1 MLGLSASAARGGCD
15 VGGGEGGATRG
26 GCDGPVSSCP
36 LAVET
41 WGLVEATGKAGL
53 LAVGRSGDWCASV
66 GSRDGSKSAD
76 GLGGLGA
83 GGGGSMVY
91 EALATLDCNSCPF
104 QMSLCRL
111 EGLGFG
117 SIGCNSCAPFTLASA
132 NEEGVRS
139 VAFLRL
145 LGFRIANEACEELT
159 PATHRNGVDHS
170 GFPDLNAAA
179 PVEHSWSGLRTID
192 GVEYRRCARSRIP
205 LERRVWLSV
214 IPQTLGP
221 THTKTQDTL
230 SASDPGQPLSGEPG
244 GGFCPRVCHCPF
256 QRLARSFQAFS
267 AINSSIFCTAVGE
280 SHEMEIVLMGNCLE

>member
-1 MLGLSASAARGGCD
+1 MIFLPLPVAGIGGGAIAPLAREACCCCCCDGPWRRGGGRATDGATSSLEGSPREGGNFSRGDATGGVRVLGLSASAARGGCD

-104 QMSLCRL
+104 QTSLCRL

-179 PVEHSWSGLRTID
+179 PVEHSWSGL
-192 GVEYRRCARSRIP
+192 
-205 LERRVWLSV
+205 
-214 IPQTLGP
+214 
-221 THTKTQDTL
+221 
-230 SASDPGQPLSGEPG
+230 
-244 GGFCPRVCHCPF
+244 
-256 QRLARSFQAFS
+256 
-267 AINSSIFCTAVGE
+267 
-280 SHEMEIVLMGNCLE
+280 